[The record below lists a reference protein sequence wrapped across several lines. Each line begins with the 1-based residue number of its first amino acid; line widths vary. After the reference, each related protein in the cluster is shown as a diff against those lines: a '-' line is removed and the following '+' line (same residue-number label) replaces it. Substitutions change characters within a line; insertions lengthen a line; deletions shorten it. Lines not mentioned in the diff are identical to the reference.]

1 MKGLLYL
8 PLAAYLTACQAN
20 EVQLSFE
27 DIERILGR
35 PLPPTAHR
43 AAWWANIAQTGQ
55 ARAWLDA
62 GWVVKPHARVG
73 VVTFRRRQR
82 KQPAM
87 PTERA

>member
-8 PLAAYLTACQAN
+8 PLAAYLTACQAD
-20 EVQLSFE
+20 EVQFSFE
-27 DIERILGR
+27 DLERILGR
-35 PLPPTAHR
+35 PLPRSAYRP
-43 AAWWANIAQTGQ
+43 AWWSNTPYTGQ

-73 VVTFRRRQR
+73 VVTFRRQQR